1 MREHGNLLEKILDHI
16 KLGDFGRDSKKK
28 PTYYIPYIALVPKD
42 FNPPATSPVTTI
54 PMYNSLT
61 KKVSIKHLRKLRM
74 DEENSSEGERKIC
87 LKWKL
92 KIDFDK
98 EGQATHGRECSV
110 WRTISKEN
118 EKTIFEGKDQ
128 NLLNSMG
135 SMKWVVKSLT
145 GGIIN

>member
-1 MREHGNLLEKILDHI
+1 MQEHANLLEKIIDHI
-16 KLGDFGRDSKKK
+16 KLGDFGRNPNVK

-42 FNPPATSPVTTI
+42 FSPPQDSPVTTI
-54 PMYNSLT
+54 PMYNEMS
-61 KKVSIKHLRKLRM
+61 KKVSIKHLRKLSK
-74 DEENSSEGERKIC
+74 DEQSEEGERRIC

-98 EGQATHGRECSV
+98 KGEATHGRECSV
-110 WRTISKEN
+110 WRTISDKN
-118 EKTIFEGKDQ
+118 EKRIFEGKDS

-145 GGIIN
+145 GGILN